1 MNVALV
7 VLDTLRVDAFR
18 EEFDWLPGH
27 RFEQAWSPANW
38 TVPVHGSLFTGH
50 SPGEIGV
57 HAKHQSLDCPEP
69 TLAELLSKEGYRTR
83 AFSANPNVSPIFEF
97 DRGFEEFYGSYRLRG
112 MERDVYDWESFISE
126 HQSRGPVRYV
136 TALRE
141 ILSSNVAT
149 VPSLRRGLDIKLRDL
164 GVRSEPDDDGAKRA
178 LSLVRSTNFSDGEF
192 FFCNLMEAHGP
203 YDPPREYW
211 TTEWDDNR
219 DWTTFPAL
227 LATITGNLPESATP
241 ERLEQAYH
249 DSVRYLS
256 DIYREMFEEL
266 RNSFDVVITLG
277 DHGELF
283 GRHGVYQH
291 TYGVYPELTNVP
303 LAISGNG
310 IPDGESSTPV
320 SLTDVFHTITE
331 LTDVQAGDSDRALL
345 TRDGVSVPEERSV
358 YTEYHGVDNRNRERV
373 IEAGYD
379 PDPYDE
385 KLFGVFNIGDYGYQ
399 TTRGFVSPNGRQ
411 EKLRNLVGEYAESLG
426 RREYESDH
434 DLPESVKRQL
444 EGLGY
449 A

>member
-7 VLDTLRVDAFR
+7 VLDTLRLDAFR

-38 TVPVHGSLFTGH
+38 TVPVHGSLFTGR
-50 SPGEIGV
+50 SPAEIGV

-69 TLAELLSKEGYRTR
+69 TLAELLSEEGYRTR
-83 AFSANPNVSPIFEF
+83 AFSANPNVSPIFGF
-97 DRGFEEFYGSYRLRG
+97 DRGFEDFYGSYRLRG
-112 MERDVYDWESFISE
+112 MERNVYDWESFIAE
-126 HQSRGPVRYV
+126 HQSRGPVRYL
-136 TALRE
+136 TAFRE
-141 ILSSNVAT
+141 VLSSNVAT

-178 LSLVRSTNFSDGEF
+178 LSLIRSTNFSDDEF

-203 YDPPREYW
+203 YDPPRDYW
-211 TTEWDDNR
+211 TTEWDDDR

-227 LATITGNLPESATP
+227 LATITGDLPGDATP
-241 ERLEQAYH
+241 ERLEQAYS

-256 DIYREMFEEL
+256 DIYREIFEEL
-266 RNSFDVVITLG
+266 RKSFDVVITLG

-291 TYGVYPELTNVP
+291 AYGLSPELTNVP
-303 LAISGNG
+303 LAVSGDG
-310 IPDGESSTPV
+310 ITDGESLTPV

-331 LTDVQAGDSDRALL
+331 ITDIHAGDSDRTLV
-345 TRDGVSVPEERSV
+345 TEDGVSASEGRSV
-358 YTEYHGVDNRNRERV
+358 YTEYHGVDNRNRQRV
-373 IEAGYD
+373 TNAGHD

-385 KLFGVFNIGDYGYQ
+385 ELFGAVDAGDYGYQ
-399 TTRGFVSPNGRQ
+399 TMREFIAPNGRK
-411 EKLRNLVGEYAESLG
+411 EELRGLVVEYAESLD
-426 RREYESDH
+426 RREYESNH
-434 DLPESVKRQL
+434 ELPTSVKRQL
-444 EGLGY
+444 EDLGY